1 MKTLLEAGA
10 TINQANKDRRT
21 SLDLALEQGNNAT
34 IQLLKTYPNKVNPP
48 TLVQSAENRAARD
61 EQAPSNTKLQKKDL
75 VMPQDQQTQ
84 EGAKKAE
91 ENGTPEQEIL
101 KPMQQNDM
109 FQLQITHQA
118 QLANERARIA
128 EERATSVEQELSE
141 TKLHYETL
149 FQQIRLQAQQADER
163 ARRAEERART
173 AEKEHLETKQQRDAM
188 Q

>member
-1 MKTLLEAGA
+1 MMTFVSQDGWSPLHVSCCGGHLDVMKTLLEAGA

-91 ENGTPEQEIL
+91 ENGTP
-101 KPMQQNDM
+101 
-109 FQLQITHQA
+109 
-118 QLANERARIA
+118 
-128 EERATSVEQELSE
+128 
-141 TKLHYETL
+141 
-149 FQQIRLQAQQADER
+149 
-163 ARRAEERART
+163 
-173 AEKEHLETKQQRDAM
+173 
-188 Q
+188 